1 MQCEPALGLE
11 FFGRIIRRRTA
22 CLSRPSANS
31 GRNRPTQSLGLRSP
45 SACAA
50 SPGRCLTRRSDTDK
64 TSCRTRGRLNS
75 TLRRYRR
82 TFSRSCCLRARA
94 SHHYNLVR
102 RGFSSVTD
110 CVFGAAVTRSDHVLT
125 AGFTPVC
132 LPVVDYDG
140 SKTIFSVSNI
150 SRSDGKARVS

>member
-1 MQCEPALGLE
+1 MQCKPALGLE

-31 GRNRPTQSLGLRSP
+31 GRDRPTQSLGLRSP
-45 SACAA
+45 SACA
-50 SPGRCLTRRSDTDK
+50 PLRGRCFTRRSDTDK
-64 TSCRTRGRLNS
+64 KVAAPEAVLIVRCVGIGGLLAAAAASALV
-75 TLRRYRR
+75 RRI
-82 TFSRSCCLRARA
+82 T
-94 SHHYNLVR
+94 NLVR

-110 CVFGAAVTRSDHVLT
+110 CVFGAAVTRSDHFLT

-140 SKTIFSVSNI
+140 SKTISSVSDI